1 MQFRYLFSW
10 GISLSLRAVPGG
22 VVSFAASLPFERTG
36 ESLLDVESANARD
49 LSKMEG
55 LRRYVATD
63 GGLNVMLYCPVL
75 SQTL

>member
-1 MQFRYLFSW
+1 M
-10 GISLSLRAVPGG
+10 
-22 VVSFAASLPFERTG
+22 

-63 GGLNVMLYCPVL
+63 GGLNVILYCSVL

>member
-1 MQFRYLFSW
+1 M
-10 GISLSLRAVPGG
+10 
-22 VVSFAASLPFERTG
+22 
-36 ESLLDVESANARD
+36 ESLFDVESANAWD

-63 GGLNVMLYCPVL
+63 GGLNVMLYCSVL